1 MSSENT
7 IVGAQLQHLLEVV
20 DRRRDEHCEDLTNEA
35 EAQAR
40 QIVRKAFHAALV
52 DAHEDL
58 AELREQIRKQRAYA
72 DAQLHTRQRQQ
83 RQQIEQKMITAGWQQ
98 MHDALQ
104 QLWDDEQTRKRWV
117 NDLVLKASG
126 TLIDAHWSIEHPSD
140 WPGQECLDLKAR
152 LSNDYECFPTFE
164 PQAAI
169 TAGLRISAGGACVDG
184 SSSGLLQGRNRIEAM
199 LLAGIREYTAVE
211 PGSAGTD
218 GTE

>member
-152 LSNDYECFPTFE
+152 LSNEFECFPTFE
-164 PQAAI
+164 PQRAI
-169 TAGLRISAGGACVDG
+169 TAGLRITAGGACVDG
-184 SSSGLLQGRNRIEAM
+184 SNRGLLQGRIRIEAM
-199 LLAGIREYTAVE
+199 LLARIREHTAME
-211 PGSAGTD
+211 PESPAQTNK
-218 GTE
+218 E

>member
-1 MSSENT
+1 
-7 IVGAQLQHLLEVV
+7 
-20 DRRRDEHCEDLTNEA
+20 
-35 EAQAR
+35 
-40 QIVRKAFHAALV
+40 
-52 DAHEDL
+52 
-58 AELREQIRKQRAYA
+58 
-72 DAQLHTRQRQQ
+72 
-83 RQQIEQKMITAGWQQ
+83 

-199 LLAGIREYTAVE
+199 LLARIREYTAVE

>member
-40 QIVRKAFHAALV
+40 QIVKKAFHAATV
-52 DAHEDL
+52 HAHEDL

-104 QLWDDEQTRKRWV
+104 QLWDDEPTRKRWV

-199 LLAGIREYTAVE
+199 LLARIREYTAAE